1 MATYVDDVLR
11 DAWLGALSSVNE
23 LHITNGV
30 VTSYAGLATA
40 TLGKKT
46 APTIGPVGDANPNGR
61 KRTVAAFGDGDV
73 TANSGSNQAD
83 HWCLVDTTN
92 SRVLVSGQ
100 LSASQVTYEVNT
112 FSMSSF
118 DIRNPDQA

>member
-1 MATYVDDVLR
+1 MATFVDDVLR
-11 DAWLGALSSVNE
+11 DAWLAGLTATNE
-23 LHITNGV
+23 LHITSGV
-30 VTSYAGLATA
+30 VTAFSGLAAA

-46 APTIGPVGDANPNGR
+46 APTIGVVGDGTPNGR
-61 KRTVAAFGDGDV
+61 KRTIAAFSDGDV
-73 TANSGSNQAD
+73 TADSGSNQAD

-100 LSASQVTYEVNT
+100 LATGQVTYAVNT

-118 DIRNPDQA
+118 DIRVPDQA